1 MLLSTDKSFVAV
13 LSAPRNYSPNV
24 ALLLQYLQPVKTA
37 NVDAVITCL
46 IECLEDEGPL
56 HKKHSLILL
65 FCSAIFKGLR
75 EFQNPNTFQFCLT
88 RVKHALK
95 GAALVKFRNNT
106 SSAKRDAEWAEKFLH
121 CNHCAMQQLQY
132 WKRAARRNIV
142 QIKEEKIRWTAVPG
156 IVHVLVDKHSDTWQK
171 VQFKDY
177 ARLLRTCMSQA
188 STLMRDKLQ
197 VQLLA
202 PEDLEHIKD
211 PVEVCHKS
219 RSVFLFD
226 LTCNYRYQSV
236 TE

>member
-13 LSAPRNYSPNV
+13 QSAPLNYSPNV
-24 ALLLQYLQPVKTA
+24 ALLLQYLQPDQEA
-37 NVDAVITCL
+37 NVEAVITYL
-46 IECLEDEGPL
+46 IECLEDERPF
-56 HKKHSLILL
+56 KKNHSLILL
-65 FCSAIFKGLR
+65 FCSAMFKGLR

-88 RVKHALK
+88 HVKHALK
-95 GAALVKFRNNT
+95 GAALVKFRKNT

-156 IVHVLVDKHSDTWQK
+156 IVHVLVDKHSGTWQK

-188 STLMRDKLQ
+188 SNLMRDKLQ

-211 PVEVCHKS
+211 PVEVCHNS
-219 RSVFLFD
+219 RIVFLFD
-226 LTCNYRYQSV
+226 FTRNHRYQLV